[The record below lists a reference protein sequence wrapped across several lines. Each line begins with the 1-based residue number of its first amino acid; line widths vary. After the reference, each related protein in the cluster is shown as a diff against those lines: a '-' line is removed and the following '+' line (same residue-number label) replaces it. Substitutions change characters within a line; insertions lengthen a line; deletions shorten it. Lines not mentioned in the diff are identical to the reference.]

1 MPPATYAIPPTNPFF
16 GNTNCIVGTGMMDCP
31 EIYAWGFRN
40 PWRFSFDR
48 LTGALWIGDVGQ
60 SDWEEIDRV
69 ELSMNYGW
77 NDREGAHCYPP
88 AATTCDLMNV
98 DPITEYDHSVGNSV
112 TGGYVYRGTAI
123 PALQGYYV
131 FGDFGSGRIW
141 GVLADSPQGVVP
153 ELLVDTTLNIS
164 SFAEDVG
171 GELYVLDYFGGG
183 IYQIVDVP

>member
-1 MPPATYAIPPTNPFF
+1 
-16 GNTNCIVGTGMMDCP
+16 
-31 EIYAWGFRN
+31 
-40 PWRFSFDR
+40 
-48 LTGALWIGDVGQ
+48 
-60 SDWEEIDRV
+60 
-69 ELSMNYGW
+69 
-77 NDREGAHCYPP
+77 
-88 AATTCDLMNV
+88 
-98 DPITEYDHSVGNSV
+98 V

-183 IYQIVDVP
+183 IYQIVDAP